1 MAYRK
6 PTLVE
11 TYAELHLVTGT
22 LTEARFFDVVPKLK
36 ELGFTEVE
44 LATAGLSFD
53 IKPGRLGMPRET
65 QRVRCWKPGRQELAQ
80 VGEDL
85 FVVNLTGEY
94 PGWDS
99 FVRLFNEGLG
109 ALEAGL
115 GGSSLRSLNLLTR
128 DQFQVPREGFSVA
141 EYLDVGG
148 RVIPK
153 WYEDCH
159 ESLDLSI
166 GRGLLEPDGHNRQI
180 QVGVRAAADPVT
192 IAFQAAFHDLVQEGA
207 NPRAMLEALH
217 NESNDTFESLITNR
231 TRDQVMGGRAA

>member
-1 MAYRK
+1 MAYKK
-6 PTLVE
+6 PTLIE
-11 TYAELHLVTGT
+11 TYAELHLAERT
-22 LTEARFFDVVPKLK
+22 LSEARFFDVVPKLK

-94 PGWDS
+94 PGWDR
-99 FVRLFNEGLG
+99 FVHLFDEGFG

-115 GGSSLRSLNLLTR
+115 GKLAVRSLNLLTR
-128 DQFQVPREGFSVA
+128 DQFQVPRDGFSVS
-141 EYLDVGG
+141 EYLAVGG

-166 GRGLLEPDGHNRQI
+166 GRGLLDPDGRNRQI

-192 IAFQAAFHDLVQEGA
+192 IAFQAAFHDVVKEGA
-207 NPRAMLEALH
+207 NPRAMLEGLH
-217 NESNDTFESLITNR
+217 NESNDTFESLITDR
-231 TRDQVMGGRAA
+231 TRNHVMGGRA